1 MAAHGAV
8 YIPVFSSATASHT
21 TRARA
26 PAGNAG
32 VRGDHAHVPP
42 CSTTNTRHAHAKQ
55 SARWMPAGRPGGSGT
70 QHAGALSG
78 STGRSTGSH
87 AGGGELR
94 PASEEMRDPPRAP
107 CRPAG
112 APASTGLGS
121 LPPPSVLVVRPVR
134 DRSAIA
140 SRLDETSSTMA
151 LRPGRLCWLCWP
163 LASNQRLLAT
173 PAVCGTLRCDR
184 GAGRRHGTAS
194 AAPPSTA
201 LFAHVPALAARVI
214 TWDSLWFALVDE
226 RAALFSGAT
235 HTEVSPGLFP
245 FQQAALRCARRWR
258 AAFRH
263 PVADGKTASGAPPAR
278 LRRRDGSAKCASGA

>member
-78 STGRSTGSH
+78 SAGRSAAPARTREGGSC
-87 AGGGELR
+87 AQR
-94 PASEEMRDPPRAP
+94 AKRCAIPPR
-107 CRPAG
+107 
-112 APASTGLGS
+112 T
-121 LPPPSVLVVRPVR
+121 VQ
-134 DRSAIA
+134 A
-140 SRLDETSSTMA
+140 SRHTCFHRPWQPPTAFRARRASGPRSIGDRLASRRDVHSTTA
-151 LRPGRLCWLCWP
+151 LRPGWLCWLCWP
-163 LASNQRLLAT
+163 LASNQRLVAT
-173 PAVCGTLRCDR
+173 PPVCGTLRCDR

-214 TWDSLWFALVDE
+214 TWDAVCGLRSSTGVPAPGRGRQDGVWSA
-226 RAALFSGAT
+226 S
-235 HTEVSPGLFP
+235 SP
-245 FQQAALRCARRWR
+245 
-258 AAFRH
+258 
-263 PVADGKTASGAPPAR
+263 PPATSN
-278 LRRRDGSAKCASGA
+278 GSAKCASGA